1 MQKGKAA
8 DVAMQVND
16 VLYIP
21 FSYLRNFL
29 ASGAGSLTPSTSSAA
44 IYHF

>member
-8 DVAMQVND
+8 DGND

-21 FSYLRNFL
+21 FSYLRKFL
-29 ASGAGSLTPSTSSAA
+29 ASGAGSLAASTSSAA